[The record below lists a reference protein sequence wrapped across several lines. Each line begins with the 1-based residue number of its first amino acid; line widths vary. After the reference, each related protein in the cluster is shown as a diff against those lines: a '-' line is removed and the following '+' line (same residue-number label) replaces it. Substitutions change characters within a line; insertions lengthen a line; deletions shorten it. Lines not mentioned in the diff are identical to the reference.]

1 MEDKKNNPVKPG
13 NKKRFTGK
21 RKPRRGKR
29 HQEPREFEQ
38 KILDLARVTRV
49 TAGGKRLSFRACL
62 VIGDRKGRVGVGLA
76 KGADVA
82 IAVDKA
88 FRQAKK
94 TLLTVPLI
102 DETIPHAI
110 EHKFGAAIVLL
121 KPAPKGTGLKAGGAI
136 RVVLDLA
143 GVPNAVSKIKGCNN
157 KINIAKATLEAL
169 EALKVPEGVKTDSE
183 KKENKKKA
191 APKPRPATWRDSATK
206 KMAGKNTEAKKPA
219 AKSVTAKSKADK
231 KPVKKEDKK

>member
-1 MEDKKNNPVKPG
+1 MEDKKNNQATPG
-13 NKKRFTGK
+13 NKKKFTGK

-121 KPAPKGTGLKAGGAI
+121 KPAPKGTGLKAGGAV

-157 KINIAKATLEAL
+157 KINIAKATMEAL
-169 EALKVPEGVKTDSE
+169 EALKVPEGVKTDTE
-183 KKENKKKA
+183 KN
-191 APKPRPATWRDSATK
+191 APKAKKVEKTPKETK
-206 KMAGKNTEAKKPA
+206 KQPAKK
-219 AKSVTAKSKADK
+219 
-231 KPVKKEDKK
+231 

>member
-1 MEDKKNNPVKPG
+1 MAEEKKKFEG
-13 NKKRFTGK
+13 KKKFGGK

-29 HQEPREFEQ
+29 PQEPREFEQ

-94 TLLTVPLI
+94 TLITVPLI
-102 DETIPHAI
+102 DDTFPHAI
-110 EHKFGAAIVLL
+110 EQKFGAALVLL

-143 GVPNAVSKIKGCNN
+143 GVPNAVSKIKGSNN
-157 KINIAKATLEAL
+157 KINIAKATMEAL
-169 EALKVPEGVKTDSE
+169 KAMKVPEGVKTDTE
-183 KKENKKKA
+183 KMAAKKK
-191 APKPRPATWRDSATK
+191 PATKNKPVAK
-206 KMAGKNTEAKKPA
+206 KPVAKKPA
-219 AKSVTAKSKADK
+219 K
-231 KPVKKEDKK
+231 KKEEKK